1 MWHFTVGVP
10 TAAGLDPAG
19 RGGRRVGWRTAFR
32 LVAIVLGLGGTA
44 CGEITAFCLSAGA
57 PSGSTLE
64 VTITPTPDGNR
75 ITCGPASRDSLRQQV
90 VAPFGHADTLE
101 ATAR

>member
-1 MWHFTVGVP
+1 MRPFIVGEP
-10 TAAGLDPAG
+10 PAGLNPAG
-19 RGGRRVGWRTAFR
+19 RGRRKVGWRTASW
-32 LVAIVLGLGGTA
+32 LVLIVLGLGGTA

-75 ITCGPASRDSLRQQV
+75 ITCGPAPRDSLRQQV